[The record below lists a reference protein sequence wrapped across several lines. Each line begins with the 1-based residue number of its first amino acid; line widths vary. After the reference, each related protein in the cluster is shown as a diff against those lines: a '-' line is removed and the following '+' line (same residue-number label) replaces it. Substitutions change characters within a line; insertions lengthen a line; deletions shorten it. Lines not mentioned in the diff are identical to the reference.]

1 MQKKFLAT
9 VSIIALMSAAPALAG
24 TVKSDDSSSSAAT
37 MQTKETTGQSEG
49 ATEKVKEGWDKTKE
63 AVKETAEDASDAT
76 KEAYRDFKAFVFSDN
91 DSKLDIDEVKVD
103 PRTTATGIIGEPVY
117 NFKDE
122 RVGVV
127 EDVIL
132 NQDGKAIMVI
142 VGDGDFF
149 GLGKLAAFDYDAMV
163 KMNADGDLVMPLTE
177 ETIERAAEFSFDR
190 KDMGEN
196 VRIMPE
202 NAYSV
207 EKLLDAQL
215 VNAKDEKMGEID
227 DITFKDGQASQ
238 LIVGFDKILGF
249 GGEEV
254 SLAYDNAKLIKVD
267 EDEYKYTLAEKKSS
281 LITNYKSATN

>member
-9 VSIIALMSAAPALAG
+9 ASIIALMAVSPALAG
-24 TVKSDDSSSSAAT
+24 TANTEDSTAK
-37 MQTKETTGQSEG
+37 Q
-49 ATEKVKEGWDKTKE
+49 ATEQVKEGWDKTKK

-76 KEAYRDFKAFVFSDN
+76 KDAYRDFKAFIFSD
-91 DSKLDIDEVKVD
+91 DDGKLGVEQVQVN

-117 NFKDE
+117 NFNNE

-132 NQDGKAIMVI
+132 DQDGKAVMVI
-142 VGDGDFF
+142 IGDGDFF
-149 GLGKLAAFDYDAMV
+149 GLGKLAAFDYNAMV
-163 KMNADGDLVMPLTE
+163 EMNADGDIVMPLTE

-190 KDMGEN
+190 NDTGEN
-196 VRIMPE
+196 VRMMPA

-215 VNAKDEKMGEID
+215 VNAKGETLGEVD

-249 GGEEV
+249 GGEEI
-254 SLAYDNAKLIKVD
+254 SLAYDDAKLVRD
-267 EDEYKYTLAEKKSS
+267 GDDDYKYTLSEKKSS
-281 LITNYKSATN
+281 LISNHKSLMN

>member
-24 TVKSDDSSSSAAT
+24 TVKSDDSTSNAAT
-37 MQTKETTGQSEG
+37 MQTNESTGQSED
-49 ATEKVKEGWDKTKE
+49 AAKKVKEGWDNTKE

-76 KEAYRDFKAFVFSDN
+76 KDAYRDFKTFVFSDN
-91 DSKLDIDEVKVD
+91 DSKLDVDQIKVN

-132 NQDGKAIMVI
+132 NQDGKAVSVI

-149 GLGKLAAFDYDAMV
+149 GLGKLAAFDYEAMV
-163 KMNADGDLVMPLTE
+163 KMNPDGDVVMPLTE
-177 ETIERAAEFSFDR
+177 ENIERAAEFSFDR
-190 KDMGEN
+190 EDMGEN
-196 VRIMPE
+196 VRIMPD

-215 VNAKDEKMGEID
+215 VNAKNEKMGEID
-227 DITFKDGQASQ
+227 DITFKDGRASQ

-254 SLAYDNAKLIKVD
+254 SLAYDNAKLVKVN
-267 EDEYKYTLAEKKSS
+267 EDDYKYTLAEKKSS
-281 LITNYKSATN
+281 LINNYNSATN

>member
-9 VSIIALMSAAPALAG
+9 ASIIALMAVSPALAG
-24 TVKSDDSSSSAAT
+24 TANTEDSTAK
-37 MQTKETTGQSEG
+37 Q
-49 ATEKVKEGWDKTKE
+49 ATEQVKEGWDKTKK

-76 KEAYRDFKAFVFSDN
+76 KDAYREFKAFIFSD
-91 DSKLDIDEVKVD
+91 DDGKLGVEQVQVN

-117 NFKDE
+117 NFNNE

-132 NQDGKAIMVI
+132 DQDGKAVMVI
-142 VGDGDFF
+142 IGDGDFF
-149 GLGKLAAFDYDAMV
+149 GLGKLAAFDYNAMV
-163 KMNADGDLVMPLTE
+163 EMNADGDIVMPLTE

-190 KDMGEN
+190 NDTGEN
-196 VRIMPE
+196 VRMMPA

-215 VNAKDEKMGEID
+215 VNAKGETLGEVD

-249 GGEEV
+249 GGEEI
-254 SLAYDNAKLIKVD
+254 SLAYDDAKLVRD
-267 EDEYKYTLAEKKSS
+267 GDDDYKYTLSEKKSS
-281 LITNYKSATN
+281 LISNHKSLMN

>member
-9 VSIIALMSAAPALAG
+9 ASIIALMAVSPALAG
-24 TVKSDDSSSSAAT
+24 TANTEDSTAK
-37 MQTKETTGQSEG
+37 Q
-49 ATEKVKEGWDKTKE
+49 ATEQVKEGWDKTKK

-76 KEAYRDFKAFVFSDN
+76 KDAYRDFKAFIFSD
-91 DSKLDIDEVKVD
+91 DDGKLGVEQVQVN

-117 NFKDE
+117 NFNNE

-132 NQDGKAIMVI
+132 DQDGKAVMVI
-142 VGDGDFF
+142 IGDGDFF
-149 GLGKLAAFDYDAMV
+149 GLGKLAAFDYNAMV
-163 KMNADGDLVMPLTE
+163 EMNADGDIVMPLTE

-190 KDMGEN
+190 NDTGEN
-196 VRIMPE
+196 VRMMPA

-215 VNAKDEKMGEID
+215 VNAKGETLGEVD

-249 GGEEV
+249 GGEEI
-254 SLAYDNAKLIKVD
+254 SLAYDDAKLVRD
-267 EDEYKYTLAEKKSS
+267 GDDDYKYKLSEKKSS
-281 LITNYKSATN
+281 LISNHKSLMN

>member
-9 VSIIALMSAAPALAG
+9 ASIIALMTVSPALAG
-24 TVKSDDSSSSAAT
+24 TANTEDSTAK
-37 MQTKETTGQSEG
+37 Q
-49 ATEKVKEGWDKTKE
+49 ATEQVKEGWDKTKK

-76 KEAYRDFKAFVFSDN
+76 KDAYRDFKAFIFSDD
-91 DSKLDIDEVKVD
+91 DSKLGVEQVQVN

-117 NFKDE
+117 NFNDE

-132 NQDGKAIMVI
+132 DQDGKAVMVI
-142 VGDGDFF
+142 IGDGDFF
-149 GLGKLAAFDYDAMV
+149 GLGKLAAFDYNSMV
-163 KMNADGDLVMPLTE
+163 EMDADGDIVMPLTE

-190 KDMGEN
+190 NDTGEN
-196 VRIMPE
+196 VRLMPAS
-202 NAYSV
+202 AYSV

-215 VNAKDEKMGEID
+215 VNAKGETLGEVD
-227 DITFKDGQASQ
+227 DITFKDGQAAQ

-254 SLAYDNAKLIKVD
+254 SLAYNDAKLVRDGDDDVKF
-267 EDEYKYTLAEKKSS
+267 TLSEKKSS
-281 LITNYKSATN
+281 LISNHKSLMN